1 MEKNQNLDTKN
12 SISKYEIAPIAK
24 RLFAGI
30 MDGVVFIFTFL
41 ALALW
46 VFTPIADAAMHYND
60 TADVGKRYQLGTHL
74 YLPLKTN
81 DDGNIVVVDIKDSTG
96 NYNDYYKVEML
107 YNYNNDDPSFYLKR
121 IYYYYHNFKCNV
133 DIELPTSGTFD
144 PIEDHFASP
153 EYNKEI
159 NGVLPVN
166 YYTDAWFSENILRLN
181 NEDSLF
187 RIDETKD
194 NYLESIVVKE
204 GVDNAE
210 LFRYLKNEAYE
221 AVKDFYYSDF
231 LQDIEKYMENV
242 QYFIFITPFALSYG
256 IYFILIPLLMKDG
269 QTLGKK
275 TMNIAV
281 ISIDGY
287 KAKKRQ
293 ILFREIL
300 LFIVI
305 AVLGIVVGIGL
316 TSLAVIAVGVV
327 ILFIATLIPKN
338 KRSIFDYAA
347 FTIVIDALHS
357 VWFENKEDEEN
368 HKKQLEDNMSKYKK
382 YIPDNPNLIQVG
394 SKVVDEK
401 YLKEI
406 NEENNK
412 KEQK

>member
-1 MEKNQNLDTKN
+1 MEKNQNSVTK
-12 SISKYEIAPIAK
+12 SKISKYEPAPIAK

-46 VFTPIADAAMHYND
+46 AFTPIADATMNYNG

-81 DDGNIVVVDIKDSTG
+81 DDGNVVVVDIKDSTG
-96 NYNDYYKVEML
+96 NYNDYYKVAML
-107 YNYNNDDPSFYLKR
+107 YDYNAEPSFYINR

-133 DIELPTSGTFD
+133 DIELPSNDTYD

-153 EYNKEI
+153 EYDKEI

-166 YYTDAWFSENILRLN
+166 LYTDAWFSENVLRVN
-181 NEDSLF
+181 NEDSYFL
-187 RIDETKD
+187 IDSSKD
-194 NYLESIVVKE
+194 NYLESISVKE
-204 GVDNAE
+204 GADSAAVIK
-210 LFRYLKNEAYE
+210 YLKNEAYE
-221 AVKDFYYSDF
+221 ATKDFYYSDF
-231 LQDIEKYMENV
+231 YQAIEKYIEGV
-242 QYFIFITPFALSYG
+242 QYFIFLTPFALSYG

-287 KAKKRQ
+287 AAKKRQ

-305 AVLGIVVGIGL
+305 GVLGVVVGIGL

-327 ILFIATLIPKN
+327 LLFIGTLIPKN

-347 FTIVIDALHS
+347 FTIVIDSLHS
-357 VWFENKEDEEN
+357 VWFKTKEEEGR
-368 HKKQLEDNMSKYKK
+368 HERELEDNMAKYKK
-382 YIPDNPNLIQVG
+382 YVPDNPNLIQVG
-394 SKVVDEK
+394 SKIVDEK
-401 YLKEI
+401 LLKEI
-406 NEENNK
+406 EEEKSK
-412 KEQK
+412 K